1 MKQNWKLIGMTLVL
15 AGISGCASMSGDE
28 CASGDWM
35 TIGYEDGARG
45 YTTDRIGQH
54 RKACAKHGIAPDF
67 AAYRSGRKQG
77 LVEYCQP
84 GRGFDIGSNGGSY
97 NGVCSANL
105 EADFLDAYNAGYRLY
120 SLQSDVNRASS
131 SINSRERELER
142 IKADMRSKEAALIS
156 GETETRD
163 RIVLLQELKDLSER
177 TGQIESEIKDL
188 YEQRARAQIE
198 LESYQVVVVDLG
210 Y

>member
-1 MKQNWKLIGMTLVL
+1 MKQNWKLLGMTLIL

-28 CASGDWM
+28 CASGDWT

-45 YTTDRIGQH
+45 FTTDRISQH

-67 AAYRSGRKQG
+67 AAYRNGRKQG

-84 GRGFDIGSNGGSY
+84 GRGFDIGANGGSY
-97 NGVCSANL
+97 SGVCSANL
-105 EADFLDAYNAGYRLY
+105 EANFLDAYNAGYRLY
-120 SLQSDVNRASS
+120 SLQSEVNRASS

-142 IKADMRSKEAALIS
+142 IKAEMRSKEAALIS
-156 GETETRD
+156 SETETRE
-163 RIVLLQELKDLSER
+163 RILLLQELKDLSER
-177 TGQIESEIKDL
+177 TGQIDSEIRDL